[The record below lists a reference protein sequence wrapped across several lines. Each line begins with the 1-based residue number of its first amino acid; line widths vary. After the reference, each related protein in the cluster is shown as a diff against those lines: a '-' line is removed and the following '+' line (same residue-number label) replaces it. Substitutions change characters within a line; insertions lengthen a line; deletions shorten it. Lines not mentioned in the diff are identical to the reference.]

1 MVRVGGVVEWNS
13 RGKEVDEIRSIKL
26 EEDSG
31 LPSLAVW

>member
-1 MVRVGGVVEWNS
+1 MIRVGDVVEWNS
-13 RGKEVDEIRSIKL
+13 REKEVDEIRPIKL